1 METKN
6 NEGRDSLVFAEKSRS
21 VYFFSLEALLKDI
34 QITPMQPETPDNTL
48 KKKVTVREWIA
59 EEKKQSPEKLHKN
72 EQKLLSED
80 SYHL

>member
-1 METKN
+1 M
-6 NEGRDSLVFAEKSRS
+6 
-21 VYFFSLEALLKDI
+21 
-34 QITPMQPETPDNTL
+34 PPETPDNSL